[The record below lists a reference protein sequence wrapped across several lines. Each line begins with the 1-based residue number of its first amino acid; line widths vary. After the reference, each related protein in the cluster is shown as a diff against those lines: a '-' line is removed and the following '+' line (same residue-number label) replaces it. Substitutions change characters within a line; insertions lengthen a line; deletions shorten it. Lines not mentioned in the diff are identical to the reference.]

1 MPVRHG
7 QKLSYHML
15 LPRQLEDALVAE
27 ADKQGL
33 TIGKYVSCVIEQHLA
48 TVSEQSKVHP

>member
-15 LPRQLEDALVAE
+15 LPRQLEDTLLAE
-27 ADKQGL
+27 AERKGL
-33 TIGKYVSCVIEQHLA
+33 TIGKYVSSVIEQHLA
-48 TVSEQSKVHP
+48 TLDEQSMPRP